1 MKFELMLKPI
11 SKCEI
16 DIEKDDFGVLRLNFF
31 DFELF
36 INFTGLNFI
45 LNNMK
50 NKFLKLYTI
59 KFS

>member
-1 MKFELMLKPI
+1 MLKPI